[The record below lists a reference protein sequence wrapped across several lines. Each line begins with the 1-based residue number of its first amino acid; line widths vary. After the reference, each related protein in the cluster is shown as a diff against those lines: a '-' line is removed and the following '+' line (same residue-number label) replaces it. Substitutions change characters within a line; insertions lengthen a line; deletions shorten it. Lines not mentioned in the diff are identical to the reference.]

1 MDCTFHD
8 VFGKSQCK
16 TWSTENS
23 SSINVIW
30 DEWGAVGQLDYPS
43 KPKKG
48 YSFAK
53 IYSNCE
59 GF

>member
-23 SSINVIW
+23 SSINVI
-30 DEWGAVGQLDYPS
+30 GMSGVPLDYRS
-43 KPKKG
+43 KPTKG
-48 YSFAK
+48 YSFAE
-53 IYSNCE
+53 IYSNGE